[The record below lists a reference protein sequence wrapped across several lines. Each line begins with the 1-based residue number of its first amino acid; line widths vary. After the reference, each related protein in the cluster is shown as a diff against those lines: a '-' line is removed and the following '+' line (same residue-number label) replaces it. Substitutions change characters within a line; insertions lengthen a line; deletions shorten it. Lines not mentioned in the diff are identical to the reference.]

1 MAEFIEGLEKE
12 MKLEQLPIEYQK
24 ALPVLRKIEE
34 AGYEAYFVGGSVRDT
49 LLGQPIHDVDIATSA
64 FPEEIKQLFPRT
76 IDIGIEHGT
85 VLVLEDEEQYE
96 ITTFRTES
104 AYQDYRRPDH
114 VEFVRS
120 LEEDLKRRDFTIN
133 AFALKE
139 DGEIVDL
146 FHGLEDLE
154 NQILRAVGNPNERF
168 HEDALRMMRG
178 IRFVSQLGFH
188 LSEETAEAIQKNHA
202 LLEKISIERIN
213 IEFVKTLL
221 GKNRKRG
228 METFVETECYI
239 YCPGLKDAGEAL
251 LRFGDLPE
259 DQLTTE
265 EQAWTLLLSQMVMD
279 ESEIRPF
286 LKAWKCSNQMIKDVQ
301 TLYLGLKAR
310 QNGPLSAELLYLL
323 GEKKACQVE
332 ELIRYFGEESE
343 TETVMTRYQALP
355 IKDLRELAIDGKVLL
370 AAIDRKPGKWVS
382 EALKQAEAAVINN
395 EIQNQKEQLIDYVKQ
410 SLPNE

>member
-1 MAEFIEGLEKE
+1 LEKE
-12 MKLEQLPIEYQK
+12 MRLEQLPIEYQK
-24 ALPVLRKIEE
+24 ALPVLRKIEG

-85 VLVLEDEEQYE
+85 VLVLEEEEQYE

-178 IRFVSQLGFH
+178 IRFVSQLGFQ

-202 LLEKISIERIN
+202 LLEKISVERIN

-221 GKNRKRG
+221 GQNRKRG

-239 YCPGLKDAGEAL
+239 YCPGLREAGEAL

-259 DQLTTE
+259 DQLKTE
-265 EQAWTLLLSQMVMD
+265 EQAWTLLLSQMVME
-279 ESEIRPF
+279 ESEIRSF

-301 TLYLGLKAR
+301 ALYHGLCAR
-310 QNGPLSAELLYLL
+310 KEGLLSAEMLYLL

-332 ELIRYFGEESE
+332 ELIGYFGETPQIESVIE
-343 TETVMTRYQALP
+343 RYRALP
-355 IKDLRELAIDGKVLL
+355 IKELRELAIDGKVLL
-370 AAIDRKPGKWVS
+370 AAMDRKPGKWVS
-382 EALKQAEAAVINN
+382 EALKQAETAVINE
-395 EIQNQKEQLIDYVKQ
+395 EIENQKEQLIEYVKR